1 MKNLKVI
8 IPLFLIFIYTLLSQ
22 FYLISFGN
30 IYTYIINPLFFICM
44 ALILK
49 FIIIPPYRT
58 NRYKKEIIQYTL
70 IAILLYSLV
79 YLLSGLLIGFG
90 KNPYSTTI
98 RGIIIN
104 FFVTGLVVFCREYIR
119 YLLINDNTKKDKK
132 IFFILIIIVFSL
144 IDFNISSLSKSLN
157 FYYFFKQIFHD
168 LMPVVIKNI
177 LYTYLEMYTDFV
189 PAFIYEIVY
198 DFILWVSPV
207 LPKAPWVLEAILNSI
222 FPFILL
228 LYCRYYIQKKDRFHL
243 NSVNNASSPSGL
255 VPFAIALVLVI
266 WFALG
271 IFPVKPVGIATS
283 SMYPNLKAGDLVFI
297 KKCTAND
304 VKISDIIEYQMDGY
318 TVIHRI
324 KEIYQNNGEFFFI
337 TKGDN
342 NDEEDSLPVREDQLI
357 GKAIF
362 KIPYLA
368 LPTIWIHNLNSQ
380 SQSRVEVQTGK

>member
-22 FYLISFGN
+22 FYLTSFGN

-119 YLLINDNTKKDKK
+119 YLLINDVTKKDKK